1 MVAFYPSSVKTWV
14 PRVNLQDPVLAEDVN
29 TVYEELTAVQ
39 TELGLSPKT
48 SGTWGG
54 SGSFS
59 TATTAWTS
67 LKARIQN
74 IENGLYSV
82 HEGYVNKLGGTTV
95 TPSGT
100 TTVNLTVMAQTSQT
114 ADLFQAKTSSGSVIT
129 KIDSSGLLFVNSVAV
144 ATTSGTQTLT
154 NKTISDSN
162 NSITLSPASVIVT
175 GSTDIQEYVDAK
187 PTVYY
192 QSSQPSGAVTG
203 SVWVDSSSALTPFN
217 TSGYLTTSSASV
229 TSGFGFRRITASA
242 SAPTSGDGAN
252 GDVWL
257 QYI

>member
-39 TELGLSPKT
+39 TELGVSPKT
-48 SGTWGG
+48 SGTWG
-54 SGSFS
+54 SGSFNS
-59 TATTAWTS
+59 TTTAWSS

-82 HEGYVNKLGGTTV
+82 HEGYVSKLGGTTV
-95 TPSGT
+95 IPSGT
-100 TTVNLTVMAQTSQT
+100 STVNLTVRAQSSQT
-114 ADLFQAKTSSGSVIT
+114 ADLFQARTSSGSVIT

-144 ATTSGTQTLT
+144 ATISGTQTLS

-175 GSTDIQEYVDAK
+175 GTTDIQEYVDAK

-192 QSSQPSGAVTG
+192 QSTQPSGAVTG
-203 SVWVDSSSALTPFN
+203 SVWVDSSSSLTPFN
-217 TSGYLTTSSASV
+217 TTGYLTTSSSSV
-229 TSGFGFRRITASA
+229 TSGFGFRRITAST

-257 QYI
+257 QYV